1 MIKFKDYEQRE
12 KKFIQYVLNY
22 SFLPENILE
31 EGTEFFGENK
41 VGKIISNTKLKII
54 ISDNIRIGLL
64 IKIKKIE
71 ISIILPHAYINNLVS
86 VKDLK
91 KHGIIEKNYSNYNIL
106 NYSNIFH
113 HKNDLSNVELKN
125 SSKKNLNI
133 IKKSRNKVLILGP
146 YKRNKTIIEF
156 LRKDNCIVKCTQKKD
171 ISNFTDFNDFDFIFS
186 SGYAYKISRD
196 VVRNYKN
203 RIINLHASFLPWGK
217 GIGTL
222 FFSMLKFEPLG
233 LSIHLI
239 DKDFDTGNILCR
251 KILKP
256 RSYDTTRT
264 YYNYSLKE
272 LDKFFIKS
280 WKIIKLN
287 KFLSH
292 NQKSFRGKAKYYTR
306 NQFEKLIS
314 KLYLGYDT
322 KLFDL
327 SVIGLILK
335 HNKIEKKKITNLIN

>member
-1 MIKFKDYEQRE
+1 M
-12 KKFIQYVLNY
+12 
-22 SFLPENILE
+22 
-31 EGTEFFGENK
+31 
-41 VGKIISNTKLKII
+41 
-54 ISDNIRIGLL
+54 
-64 IKIKKIE
+64 
-71 ISIILPHAYINNLVS
+71 
-86 VKDLK
+86 
-91 KHGIIEKNYSNYNIL
+91 
-106 NYSNIFH
+106 
-113 HKNDLSNVELKN
+113 
-125 SSKKNLNI
+125 
-133 IKKSRNKVLILGP
+133 
-146 YKRNKTIIEF
+146 
-156 LRKDNCIVKCTQKKD
+156 
-171 ISNFTDFNDFDFIFS
+171 
-186 SGYAYKISRD
+186 
-196 VVRNYKN
+196 
-203 RIINLHASFLPWGK
+203 
-217 GIGTL
+217 
-222 FFSMLKFEPLG
+222 
-233 LSIHLI
+233 I